1 MFEHDFFI
9 SYAHLDDEAL
19 IAGEQGWISEL
30 HRLLEIRVGQ
40 MRGEKPKIWRDLKL
54 QGNDIFADTIVE
66 RLPRIAALVSVLSP
80 RYVQSEWCNRELT
93 EFCRAAERSGGVRIG
108 DKARI
113 FKVVKTPVNRERL
126 PEQVQPMLG
135 YDFFVYDE
143 SGRPRELSQ
152 EYGGKERAFMTK
164 LDDLAYDIAQLLDL
178 MSNGHAIEAAAVS
191 KGTVYLAETSYEL
204 REQREEIKRD
214 LIRNGYE
221 VLPDRAL
228 PLVAP
233 ELDELVREQLLR
245 SKVSIHLI
253 GRNYGV
259 VPEGATQSI
268 VERQQAL
275 ASAAAAG
282 SSPSGSA
289 PSGGS
294 LSSIIWLPQGLEIE
308 DERQQRFVQHLQ
320 TSPAVHA
327 AAELL
332 EVPMEDL
339 KTIIYRKLAPPAPAV
354 VKAAA
359 AVAASANEQEHLRV
373 YVLCDQQDSEATRP
387 LEDYLFGAGF
397 EVILPFFDEDE
408 TQARLEHEENLRSS
422 DVILLYYGAGDELW
436 LRRKLRELQKSA
448 ALGREKPWLGRGI
461 YVGAPATPQKERFR
475 THEAMLIQEPPAGF
489 DPSALAPLLAAIAG
503 ARGASS

>member
-9 SYAHLDDEAL
+9 SYAHLDDQAL

-54 QGNDIFADTIVE
+54 QGNDIFADTITE

-113 FKVVKTPVNRERL
+113 FKVVKTPVKAERL
-126 PEQVQPMLG
+126 PEPVQPMLG

-143 SGRPRELSQ
+143 AGRPRELSQ

-164 LDDLAYDIAQLLDL
+164 LDDLAYDIAQLLD
-178 MSNGHAIEAAAVS
+178 MMANEEADAAAAGAAAVS
-191 KGTVYLAETSYEL
+191 KGTVYLAETTYEL

-259 VPEGATQSI
+259 VPEGATQSV

-275 ASAAAAG
+275 ASEVAA
-282 SSPSGSA
+282 
-289 PSGGS
+289 GGS
-294 LSSIIWLPQGLEIE
+294 LSSIIWLPQGLQIE
-308 DERQQRFVQHLQ
+308 DERQRTFVQHLQ

-332 EVPMEDL
+332 EVPIEDL
-339 KTIIYRKLAPPAPAV
+339 KTLLYRKLAPPAPVV

-359 AVAASANEQEHLRV
+359 APAVEDHPRV
-373 YVLCDQQDSEATRP
+373 YILCDQQDLDATRP

-422 DVILLYYGAGDELW
+422 DVLILYWGAGDELW

-461 YVGAPATPQKERFR
+461 YVGAPATPQKGRFR
-475 THEAMLIQEPPAGF
+475 THEATLIQEPPAGF
-489 DPSALAPLLAAIAG
+489 DPAALDPLLAAIAAAKG
-503 ARGASS
+503 TSS

>member
-9 SYAHLDDEAL
+9 SYAHLDDQAL

-54 QGNDIFADTIVE
+54 QGNDFFADTIVE

-93 EFCRAAERSGGVRIG
+93 EFCRAAERSGGVRVG

-113 FKVVKTPVNRERL
+113 FKVVKTPVKSERL

-143 SGRPRELSQ
+143 GGRPRELSQ

-164 LDDLAYDIAQLLDL
+164 LDDLAYDIAQLLD
-178 MSNGHAIEAAAVS
+178 MMDNGQAVEAAAVS
-191 KGTVYLAETSYEL
+191 KGTVFLAETSYEL

-233 ELDELVREQLLR
+233 ELDPLVREQLGR

-268 VERQQAL
+268 VARQQAL
-275 ASAAAAG
+275 ASEAAAG
-282 SSPSGSA
+282 GA
-289 PSGGS
+289 
-294 LSSIIWLPQGLEIE
+294 LSSVIWLAQGLEIE
-308 DERQQRFVQHLQ
+308 DERQRSFVKHLQ
-320 TSPAVHA
+320 TDPAVHA
-327 AAELL
+327 SAELL

-339 KTIIYRKLAPPAPAV
+339 KTIIYRKLAPPPPAV

-359 AVAASANEQEHLRV
+359 ATALAASSASQEHARV
-373 YVLCDQQDSEATRP
+373 YLLCDQQDAEATRP
-387 LEDYLFGAGF
+387 LEDYLFDAGF

-408 TQARLEHEENLRSS
+408 TQARLEHEENLRSC

-461 YVGAPATPQKERFR
+461 YVGAPVTPQKERFR
-475 THEAMLIQEPPAGF
+475 THEATLIQEPAAGF
-489 DPSALAPLLAAIAG
+489 DPAVLAPLLAAVAQ
-503 ARGASS
+503 ARGGSS

>member
-1 MFEHDFFI
+1 MGFEHDFFI

-19 IAGEQGWISEL
+19 IAGDQGWISEL

-40 MRGEKPKIWRDLKL
+40 MRGERPKIWRDLKL

-66 RLPRIAALVSVLSP
+66 RLPRIAALVSVVSP

-113 FKVVKTPVNRERL
+113 FKVVKTPVKAERL

-135 YDFFVYDE
+135 YEFFVYDE
-143 SGRPRELSQ
+143 AGRPRELSR
-152 EYGGKERAFMTK
+152 EYGGKERAFLTK

-178 MSNGHAIEAAAVS
+178 MSNGEVPEAAPS
-191 KGTVYLAETSYEL
+191 KGTVFLAETSYEL

-233 ELDELVREQLLR
+233 ELDALVREQLLR
-245 SKVSIHLI
+245 STVSIHLI

-259 VPEGATQSI
+259 IPEGATQSV

-275 ASAAAAG
+275 ASEVAAGGAAATG
-282 SSPSGSA
+282 K
-289 PSGGS
+289 
-294 LSSIIWLPQGLEIE
+294 LSSVIWLPQGLEID
-308 DERQQRFVQHLQ
+308 DERQQTFVRHLQ

-332 EVPMEDL
+332 EVPIEDL
-339 KTIIYRKLAPPAPAV
+339 KTIIYRKLAPPPPAV

-359 AVAASANEQEHLRV
+359 AAALPAEQEHARV
-373 YVLCDQQDSEATRP
+373 YILCDQQDTETTRP
-387 LEDYLFGAGF
+387 LEDYLFDAGF

-408 TQARLEHEENLRSS
+408 AQARLEHEENLRSS
-422 DVILLYYGAGDELW
+422 DVILLYWGAGDELW

-461 YVGAPATPQKERFR
+461 YVGTPATPQKERFR
-475 THEAMLIQEPPAGF
+475 THEAMLLREPPAGF
-489 DPSALAPLLAAIAG
+489 DSSAMAPLLDAIAE
-503 ARGASS
+503 ARRASS

>member
-40 MRGEKPKIWRDLKL
+40 MRGERPKIWRDLKL

-80 RYVQSEWCNRELT
+80 RYVQSEWCNRELA

-113 FKVVKTPVNRERL
+113 FKVVKTPVSRERL
-126 PEQVQPMLG
+126 PEPVQPMLG
-135 YDFFVYDE
+135 YEFFVYDE

-152 EYGGKERAFMTK
+152 EYGGKDRAFMTR

-178 MSNGHAIEAAAVS
+178 MADGAIAAGAAS
-191 KGTVYLAETSYEL
+191 KGTVFLAETSYEL
-204 REQREEIKRD
+204 REQREAIKRN
-214 LIRNGYE
+214 LIHNGYE

-233 ELDELVREQLLR
+233 ELDPLVREQLLR

-253 GRNYGV
+253 GRSYGI
-259 VPEGATQSI
+259 VPDGATQSV

-275 ASAAAAG
+275 ASEVAAG
-282 SSPSGSA
+282 NG
-289 PSGGS
+289 
-294 LSSIIWLPQGLEIE
+294 LSSIIWLPQGLDPE
-308 DERQQRFVQHLQ
+308 DERQRRFVQHLQ

-332 EVPMEDL
+332 EVPFEDL
-339 KTIIYRKLAPPAPAV
+339 KTIIHRKLAPPAPAA
-354 VKAAA
+354 VK
-359 AVAASANEQEHLRV
+359 AVAAPAQQDHPRI
-373 YVLCDQQDSEATRP
+373 YILCDQEDAEAARP
-387 LEDYLFGAGF
+387 LEDYLFDAGF

-408 TQARLEHEENLRSS
+408 AQARLEHDENLRSC
-422 DVILLYYGAGDELW
+422 DVILLFHGAGDELW

-461 YVGAPATPQKERFR
+461 YIGAPVTPQKERFR
-475 THEAMLIQEPPAGF
+475 THEAMLIHEPPAGF
-489 DPSALAPLLAAIAG
+489 DPAALGPLLSAIAI
-503 ARGASS
+503 AWTASS

>member
-40 MRGEKPKIWRDLKL
+40 MRGQKPKIWRDLKL
-54 QGNDIFADTIVE
+54 QGNDIFADTITE
-66 RLPRIAALVSVLSP
+66 RLPRVAALVSVLSP
-80 RYVQSEWCNRELT
+80 RYAQSEWCNRELK
-93 EFCRAAERSGGVRIG
+93 EFCRAAERSGGMRIG

-113 FKVVKTPVNRERL
+113 FKVVKTPVSFERL

-178 MSNGHAIEAAAVS
+178 MSNGDAIEAAAAS
-191 KGTVYLAETSYEL
+191 KGTVFLAETTYEL

-214 LIRNGYE
+214 LIRSGYE

-233 ELDELVREQLLR
+233 ELDALVRDQIGR
-245 SKVSIHLI
+245 STVSIHLI
-253 GRNYGV
+253 GRNYGI
-259 VPEGATQSI
+259 VPEGATQSV

-275 ASAAAAG
+275 ASEAAAG
-282 SSPSGSA
+282 GALSSRIT
-289 PSGGS
+289 
-294 LSSIIWLPQGLEIE
+294 SIIWLPQGLEIE
-308 DERQQRFVQHLQ
+308 DERQRSFVQHLQ

-332 EVPMEDL
+332 EVPIEDL
-339 KTIIYRKLAPPAPAV
+339 KTIIYRKLAPPAPAI

-359 AVAASANEQEHLRV
+359 APAVEDHPRV
-373 YVLCDQQDSEATRP
+373 YILCDQQDSEATRP
-387 LEDYLFGAGF
+387 LEDFLFGAGF

-408 TQARLEHEENLRSS
+408 AQARLEHEENLRSS

-461 YVGAPATPQKERFR
+461 YIGAPATPQKERFR

-489 DPSALAPLLAAIAG
+489 DPEAMAALLAAIAE
-503 ARGASS
+503 ARRGSS